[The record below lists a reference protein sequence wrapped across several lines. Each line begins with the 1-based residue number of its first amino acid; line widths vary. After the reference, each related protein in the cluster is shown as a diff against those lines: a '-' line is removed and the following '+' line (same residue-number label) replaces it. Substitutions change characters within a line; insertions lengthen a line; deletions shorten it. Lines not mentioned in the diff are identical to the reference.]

1 MSRQEH
7 LEEKLESLE
16 TDVVIV
22 ARSLESMGKRVNKIG
37 TKVTS
42 IHHARSNRD
51 SIVRLANELVDKLTD
66 LKLVQEELKTHKKV
80 KELL

>member
-1 MSRQEH
+1 MTRQEY

-16 TDVVIV
+16 TDVTIV
-22 ARSLESMGKRVNKIG
+22 ARSLESMGKLVNKKG

-42 IHHARSNRD
+42 IYHARSDRD
-51 SIVRLANELVDKLTD
+51 SIVKLANELVDKLTD
-66 LKLVQEELKTHKKV
+66 LKQVQEELKTRVKV